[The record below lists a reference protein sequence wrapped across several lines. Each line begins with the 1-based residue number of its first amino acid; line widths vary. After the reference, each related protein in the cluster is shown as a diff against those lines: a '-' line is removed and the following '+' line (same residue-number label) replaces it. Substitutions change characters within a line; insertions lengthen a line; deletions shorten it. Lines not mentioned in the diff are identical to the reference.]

1 MIKILL
7 PLSLFLLALFLLAGC
22 ASPAPMVIEKPILV
36 DRPSLMIQVPQ
47 PAEQYDFEW
56 VVITKANAEV
66 RFKELESKGIVVLF
80 ALTPNGYQ
88 SLSMGGAELRRYIQQ
103 QQSVIAAYKAYYDKP
118 ETLKGADKPKEV
130 DNTPP
135 FWKIW

>member
-1 MIKILL
+1 MIKLL
-7 PLSLFLLALFLLAGC
+7 LLFTGSLFLLAGC
-22 ASPAPMVIEKPILV
+22 ASPAPMVVEKPILV

-56 VVITKANAEV
+56 VVITKDNAEA
-66 RFKELESKGIVVLF
+66 RFKELEAKGVVVVF

-88 SLSMGGAELRRYIQQ
+88 NLSMGGAELRRYIQQ

-118 ETLKGADKPKEV
+118 KEAEKPKEKV
-130 DNTPP
+130 ESTNP
-135 FWKIW
+135 FWKLW

>member
-1 MIKILL
+1 MIKLL
-7 PLSLFLLALFLLAGC
+7 LLFTGSLFILAGC
-22 ASPAPMVIEKPILV
+22 SSPAPMVVEKPILV

-56 VVITKANAEV
+56 VVITKDNAEA
-66 RFKELESKGIVVLF
+66 RFKELEAKGVVVLF

-88 SLSMGGAELRRYIQQ
+88 NLSMGGAELRRYIQQ

-118 ETLKGADKPKEV
+118 KEAEKPKEKV
-130 DNTPP
+130 ESTNTS
-135 FWKIW
+135 WKLW